1 VSRPQ
6 EVTESPQREDH
17 PDVPDAVMA
26 AEASEARRGFV
37 FITGAKIWFLVAAT
51 LLNIGLPRILGD
63 PALFGDFG
71 VVNTLISILNM
82 VMVTGVIQAV
92 SKRVSERPELAGA
105 IRLASLKLQAGLGG
119 LIFLALLFGADVLA
133 TDVLSDAS
141 LAPLIRLGAVVTLAY
156 AFYGAL
162 IGVINGLKRFATQAA
177 FDVGY
182 ATAKVSLIIGLVVLG
197 YGVPG
202 AFAGFAAAATLV
214 AIIAAFY
221 VRRICPAQPGQKADF
236 ALLSFM
242 LPVMGYVLFMNV
254 LLQAD
259 VLVIKAAA
267 WEPVRIAIAQ
277 GEASWLEHLRTAH
290 PEAEGETLVAAGT
303 SFLSGL
309 FKATKNISL
318 VPYQGV
324 VAITFVV
331 FPLISRATFED
342 DAQATRV
349 YVTQSLRVTLLLVAF
364 IVTGIAAGGAPLLG
378 LLFGD
383 AYRLATGALM
393 PLLVAMALFS
403 ALYVVAS
410 VLTAAGKP
418 RDALVLMAVMAMA
431 LLVTLYKVVSSS
443 PAGPELLENAAWSVL
458 AVTTIAWLAAS
469 VVVRARLGVAM
480 PWPTFVRVT
489 VACAAGVLCAGQLG
503 DEGFVLLFGRCALAG
518 VVFLALLVITGEIG
532 KRDLS
537 TLRATLGRGSS

>member
-1 VSRPQ
+1 MEGHQGVAQ
-6 EVTESPQREDH
+6 
-17 PDVPDAVMA
+17 AVMA
-26 AEASEARRGFV
+26 TEAREARRGFV
-37 FITGAKIWFLVAAT
+37 FITGAKIWFLLAAT

-63 PALFGDFG
+63 PALFGDYG

-105 IRLASLKLQAGLGG
+105 IRVASMRLQAGLGG
-119 LIFLALLFGADVLA
+119 VIFLALLFGADRLA
-133 TDVLSDAS
+133 RDVLSDAS
-141 LAPLIRLGAVVTLAY
+141 LAPLIRIGAVVTLAY

-162 IGVINGLKRFATQAA
+162 IGVINGLKRFAVQAA

-182 ATAKVSLIIGLVVLG
+182 ATVKVGLIIGLVVLG
-197 YGVPG
+197 YGVSG

-214 AIIAAFY
+214 AIVAAVY
-221 VRRICPAQPGQKADF
+221 VRRLCPAQPGHGADF

-259 VLVIKAAA
+259 VLVVKAAA
-267 WEPVRIAIAQ
+267 WEPVRIAIDQ
-277 GEASWLEHLRTAH
+277 GEAGWIELLRAAH
-290 PEAEGETLVAAGT
+290 PEAEGETLIAAGT
-303 SFLSGL
+303 SFLSGV

-331 FPLISRATFED
+331 FPLISRATFEE
-342 DAQATRV
+342 DAQATSL
-349 YVTQSLRVTLLLVAF
+349 YVTQSLRVTLLLVAL

-418 RDALVLMAVMAMA
+418 RDALVLMAVMSIV
-431 LLVTLYKVVSSS
+431 LLVTLYQVVSSS
-443 PAGPELLENAAWSVL
+443 PAGAELLERAAWSVL
-458 AVTTIAWLAAS
+458 AVTAIAWLAAS
-469 VVVRARLGVAM
+469 ALVRWRLGVSM
-480 PWPTFVRVT
+480 PWSTLARVT
-489 VACAAGVLCAGQLG
+489 AAGALGVACAAQIGE
-503 DEGFVLLFGRCALAG
+503 EGFLLLGVRCALAG
-518 VVFLALLVITGEIG
+518 VVFLALLVVTGELG
-532 KRDLS
+532 KRDLNI
-537 TLRATLGRGSS
+537 LRATLQRGSS